1 MVDEDLVA
9 EIRRKA
15 HAYDRHSGC
24 SQSVLL
30 ALQEGLG
37 IGDAE
42 SFRSATVLSG
52 GIARRGE
59 TCGALLGSLMAL
71 GLVAGREQMED
82 RPSYVRA
89 TGIADE
95 ICDGFQEKLRE
106 EFGFEEPLISTLCIE
121 IQEKIYGRPFN
132 LREREDYEAF
142 LEAGGHSD
150 EGCYKVCGIAAEV
163 AASRLLELRGELG

>member
-30 ALQEGLG
+30 ALQEGLS

-59 TCGALLGSLMAL
+59 TCGALLGSLM
-71 GLVAGREQMED
+71 AGREQMED

-106 EFGFEEPLISTLCIE
+106 EFGFEEPLTSTLCSE

-132 LREREDYEAF
+132 LRERDDYDAF

-163 AASRLLELRGELG
+163 AASRLLALRGERG

>member
-1 MVDEDLVA
+1 MVDEELVA

-15 HAYDRHSGC
+15 HAYDSHSGC
-24 SQSVLL
+24 SQAVLL

-52 GIARRGE
+52 GVARRGE
-59 TCGALLGSLMAL
+59 TCGALLGALMGL
-71 GLVAGREQMED
+71 GLEAGREEMED

-89 TGIADE
+89 TGVGEE
-95 ICDGFQEKLRE
+95 ICDGFQEKLRIE
-106 EFGFEEPLISTLCIE
+106 YGFEEPLASTLCRE
-121 IQEKIYGRPFN
+121 IQEGIYGRPFD
-132 LREREDYEAF
+132 LREPEDYRAF

-150 EGCYKVCGIAAEV
+150 EGCYNVCGIAAEV
-163 AASRLLELRGELG
+163 AAARLLELREERG

>member
-1 MVDEDLVA
+1 MVDEELVA

-15 HAYDRHSGC
+15 HAYDSHSGC
-24 SQSVLL
+24 SQAVLL

-71 GLVAGREQMED
+71 GLMAGREQMED

-89 TGIADE
+89 TGIGDQ
-95 ICDGFQEKLRE
+95 ICDEFQEK
-106 EFGFEEPLISTLCIE
+106 
-121 IQEKIYGRPFN
+121 

-163 AASRLLELRGELG
+163 AAARLLELRRGLA

>member
-1 MVDEDLVA
+1 M
-9 EIRRKA
+9 
-15 HAYDRHSGC
+15 
-24 SQSVLL
+24 
-30 ALQEGLG
+30 G

-59 TCGALLGSLMAL
+59 TCGALLGALMAL
-71 GLVAGREQMED
+71 GLVAGREQMAD

-95 ICDGFQEKLRE
+95 ICNGFQEK
-106 EFGFEEPLISTLCIE
+106 
-121 IQEKIYGRPFN
+121 IYRRPFN
-132 LREREDYEAF
+132 LGEREDSEAF

-150 EGCYKVCGIAAEV
+150 EGCYMVC
-163 AASRLLELRGELG
+163 

>member
-1 MVDEDLVA
+1 MVDEELVA

-15 HAYDRHSGC
+15 HAYDSHSGC
-24 SQSVLL
+24 SQAVLL

-59 TCGALLGSLMAL
+59 TCGALLGALM
-71 GLVAGREQMED
+71 AGREQMED

-89 TGIADE
+89 TGIGDQ
-95 ICDGFQEKLRE
+95 ICDEFQEK
-106 EFGFEEPLISTLCIE
+106 
-121 IQEKIYGRPFN
+121 

-163 AASRLLELRGELG
+163 AAARLLELRRGLA